1 MTDADSTP
9 APDLIAKAELLRTLY
24 RAPEIVRLVNVW
36 DAASTKVVAGL
47 PQTRAIATAG
57 HSIAAMYGYPDGGM
71 PLELA
76 LEGVATIVA
85 ATELPVTADL
95 DDGYAEPG
103 ETIRRAIGIGAVG
116 ANVEDRLKPLDESV
130 ARVKAIVAAAES
142 EGVPFQL
149 NARTD
154 AIARGTG
161 PLEDRVTESIAR
173 GKAYLAEG
181 AALVFIPGLTDR
193 ESVQRVVAEL
203 GRNTV
208 SVIGLPGALPAHEY
222 EALGI
227 ARISYGPLPQ
237 RAALTALQS
246 LAIDLYGTGTVPKDL
261 PALN

>member
-1 MTDADSTP
+1 
-9 APDLIAKAELLRTLY
+9 
-24 RAPEIVRLVNVW
+24 
-36 DAASTKVVAGL
+36 
-47 PQTRAIATAG
+47 
-57 HSIAAMYGYPDGGM
+57 
-71 PLELA
+71 
-76 LEGVATIVA
+76 
-85 ATELPVTADL
+85 
-95 DDGYAEPG
+95 
-103 ETIRRAIGIGAVG
+103 
-116 ANVEDRLKPLDESV
+116 
-130 ARVKAIVAAAES
+130 VKAIIAAAES

-203 GRNTV
+203 GRNTI
-208 SVIGLPGALPAHEY
+208 SIIGLPGALPAQEY
-222 EALGI
+222 EELGI